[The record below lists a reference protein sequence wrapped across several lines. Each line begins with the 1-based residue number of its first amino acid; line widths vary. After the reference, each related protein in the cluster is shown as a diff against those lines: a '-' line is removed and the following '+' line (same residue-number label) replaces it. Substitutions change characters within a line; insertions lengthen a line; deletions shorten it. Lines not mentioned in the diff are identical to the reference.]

1 VTINVVHGDKSHI
14 YIIFHLLEPHTH
26 THTHTQT
33 HKTVM
38 MAGIIETM
46 SNREDK
52 LESALDSIED
62 CKIGLNNVERNIEI
76 LEKHS
81 IEDLREQL
89 SDVEHAKLNVGLAY
103 CLASLMYVS
112 LRSKGRD
119 ISTHPVKDDIARIRE
134 YVSKLNEVGKSHSA
148 PTKARTTSVDAAAA
162 KRVVSH
168 QIAPNKKQRKK

>member
-1 VTINVVHGDKSHI
+1 
-14 YIIFHLLEPHTH
+14 
-26 THTHTQT
+26 
-33 HKTVM
+33 M
-38 MAGIIETM
+38 AAGIIETM

-119 ISTHPVKDDIARIRE
+119 ISAHPVKDDIARIRE

-148 PTKARTTSVDAAAA
+148 QTKARTTYVDAAAA